1 MEVDIK
7 KEGSFFMR
15 NAYEEGKRK
24 YRVRYLS
31 TAKRLSKEE
40 IASMSREDIDAEMA
54 AADRMEEMCEKS
66 SPDKKML
73 LSNSVDLVIE
83 NSHRMIQGVCGI
95 FAILKGQ
102 DYERYGI
109 RFQDVPADK
118 DCVSLESLF
127 DESVQ
132 VLTSC
137 GISIDYSKIGCI
149 YAGEL
154 GGYTFGVNRY
164 ERFAI
169 GKKRKNDIIIDSR
182 LFTKDIA
189 PSVRKSVMV
198 HELIH
203 MIKGNH
209 GFGFIRIARS
219 IMNAYPEL
227 KLMPGQI
234 VGENGLEAK
243 YIMKWSPAVENL
255 YQCEACGRLSKID
268 NRVKKLNR
276 KAITLHPELSAQIN
290 DQSEA
295 IICPHCYAK
304 KKVFAIARRV
314 RNTYEDALKA
324 NDTSILSF
332 SMRLSQ
338 EILGDMTY
346 EDLVFE
352 LNKCYELKQ
361 FLSGLPTLFPRDN
374 AIRNMNNYNIRML
387 KKEMKKRDE
396 ARHCED
402 E

>member
-1 MEVDIK
+1 MEMDIK
-7 KEGSFFMR
+7 KGDSFFMK

-24 YRVRYLS
+24 YKVRYLS

-40 IASMSREDIDAEMA
+40 IASMSKKDIEAEEA
-54 AADRMEEMCEKS
+54 AIERMESMYEND
-66 SPDKKML
+66 SPKMKML

-83 NSHRMIQGVCGI
+83 KSHRMICGVCDLFI
-95 FAILKGQ
+95 NLKGC

-109 RFQDVPADK
+109 RFQDVPESDEY
-118 DCVSLESLF
+118 VSLESLF

-132 VLTSC
+132 VLTNC

-149 YAGEL
+149 YTGEL
-154 GGYTFGVNRY
+154 GGYSFGMNSY
-164 ERFAI
+164 KIFAI
-169 GKKRKNDIIIDSR
+169 GEKRKKEIIIDSR
-182 LFTKDIA
+182 LFAKDIA
-189 PSVRKSVMV
+189 PSVRKSVMI

-203 MIKGNH
+203 MIKRNH
-209 GFGFIRIARS
+209 GFGFIRIASR
-219 IMNAYPEL
+219 IMDTYPEL

-234 VGENGLEAK
+234 VGENELEAK

-314 RNTYEDALKA
+314 RNAYEDALKA

-361 FLSGLPTLFPRDN
+361 FLSGLPTLSPRDN

-396 ARHCED
+396 ALSGFAS
-402 E
+402 

>member
-1 MEVDIK
+1 MKMDIK
-7 KEGSFFMR
+7 KGDSFFMK

-24 YRVRYLS
+24 YKVRYLS

-40 IASMSREDIDAEMA
+40 IASMSKKDIEAEEA
-54 AADRMEEMCEKS
+54 AIERMESMYEND
-66 SPDKKML
+66 SPKMKML

-83 NSHRMIQGVCGI
+83 KSHRMICGVYDLFI
-95 FAILKGQ
+95 NLKGC

-109 RFQDVPADK
+109 RFQDVPESDEY
-118 DCVSLESLF
+118 VSLESLF

-132 VLTSC
+132 VLTNC

-149 YAGEL
+149 YTGEL
-154 GGYTFGVNRY
+154 GGYSFGMNSY
-164 ERFAI
+164 KIFAI
-169 GKKRKNDIIIDSR
+169 GEERKKEIIIDSR
-182 LFTKDIA
+182 LFAKDIA
-189 PSVRKSVMV
+189 PSVRKSVMI

-203 MIKGNH
+203 MIKRNH
-209 GFGFIRIARS
+209 GFGFIRIASR
-219 IMNAYPEL
+219 IMDTYPEL

-234 VGENGLEAK
+234 VGENELEAK

-314 RNTYEDALKA
+314 RNAYEEALKA

-361 FLSGLPTLFPRDN
+361 FLSGLPTLSPRDN